1 MVFGLHSLDWNAPR
15 ENLAEHVQ
23 RIRFAASLAVSTGQ
37 RQGSICK
44 SIRFVQVSSLQ
55 FRVRKADAANRL
67 IVNYLCR
74 NGKFQ
79 RLSQ

>member
-1 MVFGLHSLDWNAPR
+1 VVFRLLSLDWNAPHD
-15 ENLAEHVQ
+15 NLTEHVQ
-23 RIRFAASLAVSTGQ
+23 HIRFAASFAVSTGQ
-37 RQGSICK
+37 RQCPICK

-67 IVNYLCR
+67 IDNYPCG

-79 RLSQ
+79 RGSQ